1 MTPLLAFLH
10 FFSSSP
16 APAALPAQG
25 IQAAA
30 AYSAAHG
37 GHAFLVKQNGK
48 IVHEAYTNGH
58 TKGEPHRIYSGTK
71 AFWGLT
77 AFAAEK
83 DHLFSMDE
91 RVSDT
96 ITEWQGD
103 KRKSQIT
110 VRQLLDFS
118 HGLEPMFSLHE
129 NTFKDRTAASLKAG
143 AVATP
148 GRSFIYGP
156 AALQVFHELLARKLQ
171 RKQTP
176 TRYLER
182 KVLGPLGL
190 GSQRY
195 LPDQQG
201 APLLAAGFMQTAR
214 QWSELG
220 TWMLKH
226 EDVLMKLQGSSA
238 NAAFSFGFWNN
249 HAAGSKSCREVDAE
263 ATLDKKWQQQSWR
276 NACLCRAAPPD
287 LIACIGSYGQRLYIV
302 PSMKLVIVRLAKDSK
317 PNDAQLLRLLFA
329 PGN

>member
-10 FFSSSP
+10 FFSASP
-16 APAALPAQG
+16 TAAALPVQG
-25 IQAAA
+25 VQAAA

-37 GHAFLVKQNGK
+37 GHALLVKQNGK
-48 IVHEAYTNGH
+48 ILHESYTNGH
-58 TKGEPHRIYSGTK
+58 TKYEPHRIYSGTK

-83 DHLFSMDE
+83 EGLFE
-91 RVSDT
+91 WNELVADT

-103 KRKSQIT
+103 PRKNRIN

-129 NTFKDRTAASLKAG
+129 NTFSDRTAAALKAG

-148 GRSFIYGP
+148 GKSFIYGP

-195 LPDQQG
+195 LPDQRG
-201 APLLAAGFMQTAR
+201 APLLAAGSALLGGEPRGAALFAVRGMLIPVQAAWLDIAGSALLVSTSLMLLSWAYARVEAQWLLPLEYTAFG
-214 QWSELG
+214 WSALIGWWWFAEAVSGWTLAGLVLILAGVWLG
-220 TWMLKH
+220 TRQSNG
-226 EDVLMKLQGSSA
+226 V
-238 NAAFSFGFWNN
+238 AA
-249 HAAGSKSCREVDAE
+249 A
-263 ATLDKKWQQQSWR
+263 QQV
-276 NACLCRAAPPD
+276 PP
-287 LIACIGSYGQRLYIV
+287 G
-302 PSMKLVIVRLAKDSK
+302 
-317 PNDAQLLRLLFA
+317 
-329 PGN
+329 